1 MKKYILLLL
10 FFAAIKTGFAQFNC
24 DPPTNL
30 TASVNMQDITLSW
43 SAPSLS
49 QFLVL
54 GEGPRNIGNSI
65 IDVSPEYKG
74 ILNLNPSRDY
84 LDVQFTFP
92 CYFADGEAGVESDG
106 SFIYSSK
113 WKGARFACYNFDGSL
128 VDSFNIIGV
137 DKVRDM
143 AFCET
148 DGYMYGTEPVSGID
162 SSRIYK
168 MDFNTRT
175 LIDVLY
181 IPDPVRTLAYDPDLD
196 VFYSNNWDSDV
207 MVIDRLTGNILDT
220 IPLTGTYGSYY
231 GFAYDNWSTDGPFI
245 WGFSQDGSGMELVQ
259 LNLPDFSETGFVMDL
274 SSLSATGVGYAG
286 GLFTQAGII
295 EGTVTLGG
303 LIQNELIFGL
313 ELAEVSP
320 PPPIP
325 ELAGYNIYRDGSLQN
340 TSLVI
345 DTTFFDSALS
355 PGTYQYQ
362 VTAVYEDTLG
372 AFVCE
377 SDSAGPASA
386 IVEEFL
392 LLGGNVFAGTY
403 KLDEG
408 KTYGY
413 ISDGD
418 NITLQHTAEIDEFG
432 YFFFYPCESRD
443 YYVISKPS
451 INSSYYND
459 YIPTYYG
466 DVYHWENSPTVFLQ
480 ANMYNADIYL
490 IQITQSNTG
499 SGRICG
505 TVYFENTDIISSP
518 ASNIQ
523 LLLLNNSNECISIDY
538 SDEQGYFC
546 FDQLENGTYKL
557 LCEIIGKK
565 MTPQVFII
573 DNYNH
578 SFEGISLIINE
589 DEIVMGIN
597 DDLPGNI
604 RFLSDVFPNPANN
617 YANIEIGVIEEEI
630 VKVTLYSTTG
640 KVIDSYVQKLQKGLN
655 RLTISTKDLSQGIY
669 FVNIEFEN
677 TFLITK
683 KFISCNN

>member
-10 FFAAIKTGFAQFNC
+10 FSAAIQTGFSQFNC

-30 TASVNMQDITLSW
+30 TASVNIQDITLSW
-43 SAPSLS
+43 NAPLHS

-54 GEGPRNIGNSI
+54 REGPRNNESLLL
-65 IDVSPEYKG
+65 DASPEYKE

-84 LDVQFTFP
+84 MDVQFIFP
-92 CYFADGEAGVESDG
+92 CSDDDGQAGVESDG
-106 SFIYSSK
+106 SYIYSAIWWSDSYFVK
-113 WKGARFACYNFDGSL
+113 YEFDGSF
-128 VDSFNIIGV
+128 VDTFSIAGV
-137 DKVRDM
+137 TEVRDM
-143 AFCET
+143 AFCEV
-148 DGYMYGTEPVSGID
+148 DGYMYGANPTYSK
-162 SSRIYK
+162 IYK
-168 MDFNTRT
+168 MDFNSGT
-175 LIDVLY
+175 LVEIMNM
-181 IPDPVRTLAYDPDLD
+181 PNNVRALAYNSDLD
-196 VFYSNNWDSDV
+196 VFYSNNWSSDII
-207 MVIDRLTGNILDT
+207 VIDRITGNVLDT
-220 IPLTGTYGSYY
+220 IPLTGTYGDYY
-231 GFAYDNWSTDGPFI
+231 GFAYDNWSTGGPFI
-245 WGFSQDGSGMELVQ
+245 WGFSQSGSGVELVQ
-259 LNLPDFSETGFVMDL
+259 LNLPDFSETGYVMDL
-274 SSLSATGVGYAG
+274 SSLSITGSGYAG
-286 GLFTQAGII
+286 GLFTQPGIV

-303 LIQNELIFGL
+303 LIQNDVIFGL
-313 ELAEVSP
+313 ELADISP
-320 PPPIP
+320 PPPVI

-345 DTTFFDSALS
+345 DTTFFDPNLS

-386 IVEEFL
+386 IVEELL

-408 KTYGY
+408 KAYSY

-418 NITLQHTAEIDEFG
+418 IVTLQYTTEIDEYG
-432 YFFFYPCESRD
+432 YFFFYPCENRD

-466 DVYHWENSPTVFLQ
+466 DVYHWENSPTIFLQ

-490 IQITQSNTG
+490 IQITPSNTG
-499 SGRICG
+499 SGYING
-505 TVYFENTDIISSP
+505 YVYFENKDVNSTP
-518 ASNIQ
+518 ASDIQ

-538 SDEQGYFC
+538 SDDQGYFC

-573 DNYNH
+573 DNNNP
-578 SFEGISLIINE
+578 SIDGISFVIND
-589 DEIVMGIN
+589 DEIVMGIY
-597 DDLPGNI
+597 DDLPENI

-617 YANIEIGVIEEEI
+617 YANIEITVTEEEI
-630 VKVTLYSTTG
+630 VKVTSYSIAG
-640 KVIDSYVQKLQKGLN
+640 KVIDSYVQKLEKGLN
-655 RLTISTKDLSQGIY
+655 RINISTKKLSKGIY

-677 TFLITK
+677 SFSITK
-683 KFISCNN
+683 KFISIK